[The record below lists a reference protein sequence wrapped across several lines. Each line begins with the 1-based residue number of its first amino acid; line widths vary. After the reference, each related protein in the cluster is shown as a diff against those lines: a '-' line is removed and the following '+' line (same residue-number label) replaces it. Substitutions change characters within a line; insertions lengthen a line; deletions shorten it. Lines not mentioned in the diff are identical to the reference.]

1 MISRSYLKKI
11 NGKIPVIS
19 VSVYSS
25 YDSVFFKFYIQKD
38 IRKIP
43 LVSIRAQQTDC
54 DISRGKNSFETH
66 CESMALKYKGHNL
79 GTYCYSYVIDWIMNT
94 FTNAKIS
101 SSDDPSD
108 EARRVWESNLL
119 NRFYEIKKSGYG
131 YIVRDKKSLTTKKKP
146 ARRKL

>member
-19 VSVYSS
+19 VSVYFD
-25 YDSVFFKFYIQKD
+25 YDVIFFKFYLQKD
-38 IRKIP
+38 IRKIH
-43 LVSIRAQQTDC
+43 LVTIEAQKTDF

-66 CESMALKYKGHNL
+66 CEPMTLKYRGHNL

-101 SSDDPSD
+101 SSDYPSD
-108 EARRVWESNLL
+108 EARRVWESKLL
-119 NRFYEIKKSGYG
+119 NRFYEIKKSDCY
-131 YIVRDKKSLTTKKKP
+131 YIVRNKKSLTTNKKP